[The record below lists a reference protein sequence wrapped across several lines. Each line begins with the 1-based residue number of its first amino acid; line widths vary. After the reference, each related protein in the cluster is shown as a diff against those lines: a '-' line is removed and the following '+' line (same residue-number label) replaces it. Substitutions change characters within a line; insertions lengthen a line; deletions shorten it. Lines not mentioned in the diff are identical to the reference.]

1 MFLILDRQFNKIEAL
16 FNPNKMKVRTIP
28 PVNAIP
34 PKSYIC
40 KKCKKPGHY
49 VYRCPNG
56 AESAEAQ
63 FSHVKLVGIPLKN
76 LMIIDDP
83 STVTV
88 ELSMIIIVKTICD
101 ISIFGYFNIQYC
113 VTNLYKHD
121 FAYSITP
128 YLYFLFKMNSLT
140 NILT

>member
-1 MFLILDRQFNKIEAL
+1 MWNNRQSNKIEAL

-28 PVNAIP
+28 PANAIP

-49 VYRCPNG
+49 VYRCPFG
-56 AESAEAQ
+56 SEAKEAQ
-63 FSHVKLVGIPLKN
+63 ISAVKLVGIPLKN

-83 STVTV
+83 MSVTA

-101 ISIFGYFNIQYC
+101 IS
-113 VTNLYKHD
+113 K
-121 FAYSITP
+121 
-128 YLYFLFKMNSLT
+128 
-140 NILT
+140 ILC